1 MKQNIENYIKEWE
14 IKCYFEGIPD
24 EAPSRLTQLN
34 KVPSYKQICSAILK
48 NDKSLKTLGFSP
60 KKSKY
65 YSEFKRVE
73 IEQRK
78 DGKPKQLRLKLI

>member
-1 MKQNIENYIKEWE
+1 MWE
-14 IKCYFEGIPD
+14 KRCYFEGIPQ
-24 EAPSRLTQLN
+24 EVPSRLSQLK
-34 KVPSYKQICSAILK
+34 KVPSYKEICSAILK
-48 NDKSLKTLGFSP
+48 NDISLKTLGFTP

-78 DGKPKQLRLKLI
+78 DGKAKQLRLKLKT

>member
-1 MKQNIENYIKEWE
+1 MWE
-14 IKCYFEGIPD
+14 ERCYSDGIPD
-24 EAPSRLTQLN
+24 EVPARLSQLN

-48 NDKSLKTLGFSP
+48 NDLSLKTLGFTP

-65 YSEFKRVE
+65 YSDFKRVE

-78 DGKPKQLRLKLI
+78 DGKPKQLRLKL

>member
-1 MKQNIENYIKEWE
+1 MKQNIINYIQKWE
-14 IKCYFEGIPD
+14 QRCYSDGIP
-24 EAPSRLTQLN
+24 EEVPSRLTQLN

-48 NDKSLKTLGFSP
+48 NDNCLKSLGFTP
-60 KKSKY
+60 MKSKY

-78 DGKPKQLRLKLI
+78 DGKPKQLRLKL

>member
-14 IKCYFEGIPD
+14 IKCYFEGIP
-24 EAPSRLTQLN
+24 EEVPARLTQLK
-34 KVPSYKQICSAILK
+34 KVPSYKEICSAILK
-48 NDKSLKTLGFSP
+48 NDISLKTLGFTP

-78 DGKPKQLRLKLI
+78 DGKPKQLRLKL